1 MEWIAF
7 VIKSF
12 VRQQQQQDGHAERQ
26 IVGLPFTFLALFI
39 AFLASSFV
47 MFSAAWNPDR
57 VTKKVPN
64 ISGLLIS
71 NKHLHAEWSSFEK
84 KKILLRPR
92 VRLITQG
99 VPSRDLRISRRNN
112 LITRLVF
119 LVAHSAPSGEMVEE
133 GEPFIR
139 SPEAAREQSS
149 PVR

>member
-1 MEWIAF
+1 MNCIRNQVLCPPAAAAGRTRRETNCWAAF
-7 VIKSF
+7 HFLGSFHCISRILFCYVLRSVKS
-12 VRQQQQQDGHAERQ
+12 G
-26 IVGLPFTFLALFI
+26 
-39 AFLASSFV
+39 
-47 MFSAAWNPDR
+47 

-64 ISGLLIS
+64 ISSLLIS

-84 KKILLRPR
+84 KEILLRPR